1 MAKRPKDITKKQ
13 FTGMAGCVVLAGSIL
28 MANITQAVSGDIE
41 VRTIERVY
49 ETPSASEPLFSEQF
63 LQAVPIGQIVGAV
76 DALHASYGSAH
87 AVREAGDGYEI
98 ETATHRIPVQISLN
112 AEGRIVGLL
121 FKPAERMTASIDETL
136 KLLAEMSGE
145 VSYAITRDGELVY
158 GRDSGERLAVGSAF
172 KLGVLAVL
180 ADGIEAGTHRWDD
193 VLRLEPGDK
202 SLPSGQLQHFP
213 TGSPFTLHTLAAAM
227 IAESDNTATDM
238 LIRLLGREPIAEKLK
253 AETLL
258 TTREFFIL
266 KADPDLARRYAEA
279 GTDGRMAIIGEIAG
293 RDLPPPVKV
302 IGQHDKGVEWYVSN
316 TTLCELAG
324 AVRTIDVFTIN
335 PGPVDTGRWSSV
347 AYKGGSETGVL
358 NLTAALADEDGH
370 SWCVS
375 LTVNDTA
382 AMNTADITGLF
393 SRLTDQLAADPQ

>member
-1 MAKRPKDITKKQ
+1 MTARLRNTTKKQ
-13 FTGMAGCVVLAGSIL
+13 FTGMAGCIALAGSIL
-28 MANITQAVSGDIE
+28 MATITQAVSGDAE
-41 VRTIERVY
+41 VRAIERVY
-49 ETPSASEPLFSEQF
+49 ETPSASEPLFSGQF

-76 DALHASYGSAH
+76 DGLRASYGSAQ

-98 ETATHRIPVQISLN
+98 ETATHRIPVQISLD

-121 FKPAERMTASIDETL
+121 FKPAERLTASIEDTL
-136 KLLAEMSGE
+136 KLLSEIPGTI
-145 VSYAITRDGELVY
+145 SYAVTRDGEPVY
-158 GRDSGERLAVGSAF
+158 GRGSDEKLAVGSAF

-180 ADGIEAGTHRWDD
+180 TDSIEAGRHRWDD

-202 SLPSGQLQHFP
+202 SLPSGRLQDFP

-238 LIRLLGREPIAEKLK
+238 LIRLLGREPIAKKLQ

-279 GTDGRMAIIGEIAG
+279 DADQRAAIINEIAG
-293 RDLPPPVKV
+293 RERPPAVQV
-302 IGQHDKGVEWYVSN
+302 IGQHDEGVEWYVSN
-316 TTLCELAG
+316 TTLCELAS
-324 AVRTIDVFTIN
+324 AVRNLDVFSIE
-335 PGPVDTGRWSSV
+335 PGPVDAGRWRSV

-358 NLTAALADEDGH
+358 NLTAAVADEDEH

-375 LTVNDTA
+375 VTVNASETIDTA
-382 AMNTADITGLF
+382 EVTGLF
-393 SRLTDQLAADPQ
+393 SRLTDQLAADPR